1 MCLRLL
7 KTHYVRKDKM
17 VIKNSEF
24 IKSAFKKSEYPETSY
39 PETALAG
46 RSNVGKSSFIN
57 KLLNRK
63 NLARV
68 GKTQGKTRLVNFF
81 KVNNEFVLVDLPGY
95 GFANV
100 SKEMKASWGKMI
112 EDYLNT
118 RKQLKNVVL
127 LLDIRH
133 DPTEDDMIMLDY
145 IEARGFTPFVVLTK
159 ADKLAKTKIEPR
171 ADEFREM
178 LGLENVFAFSSLNG
192 YGREAI
198 LEKIFTGG
206 QND

>member
-1 MCLRLL
+1 MI
-7 KTHYVRKDKM
+7 
-17 VIKNSEF
+17 IKNSDF
-24 IKSAFKKSEYPETSY
+24 IKSAFKSSEYPESVL
-39 PETALAG
+39 PEIALAG

-81 KVNNEFVLVDLPGY
+81 SVNNEFVLVDLPGY

-100 SKEMKASWGKMI
+100 SKEMKISWGKMI
-112 EDYLNT
+112 EDYLNN
-118 RKQLKNVVL
+118 REQLKAVVL
-127 LLDIRH
+127 ILDIRH
-133 DPTEDDMIMLDY
+133 NPTEDDMIMLDY
-145 IEARGFTPFVVLTK
+145 IEARGLKPFIILNK

-178 LGLENVFAFSSLNG
+178 LGIDDIYAFSAFNG
-192 YGREAI
+192 YGREEV
-198 LEKIFTGG
+198 LNKLFTGG
-206 QND
+206 QK